1 MIIVTANVGLL
12 PSEIAKKR
20 SLYHRQEGWF
30 LLSLLGRNQIF
41 VAFIIMANRA
51 VEFEPLKMARLN
63 GPGFW
68 FITPEPRSGQVSD
81 FLSLSSSAGFGFI
94 FAI

>member
-20 SLYHRQEGWF
+20 SLYHTQEGWF
-30 LLSLLGRNQIF
+30 LLTLLGRNQIF

-51 VEFEPLKMARLN
+51 VEF
-63 GPGFW
+63 
-68 FITPEPRSGQVSD
+68 
-81 FLSLSSSAGFGFI
+81 
-94 FAI
+94 

>member
-20 SLYHRQEGWF
+20 SLYQRQEGWF
-30 LLSLLGRNQIF
+30 PLTLLGRNQIF

-51 VEFEPLKMARLN
+51 VECEPLKMVRLN

-68 FITPEPRSGQVSD
+68 FITPKRRTG
-81 FLSLSSSAGFGFI
+81 
-94 FAI
+94 